1 MTRKTFT
8 HADKD
13 EMRRLA
19 RLGWSGKQVAEA
31 FCTIQSTVHPHIKG
45 INGRRNWAP
54 RIQAKPVSDPAR
66 DRRMI
71 RAWVEVDS
79 FDLPEVAARFEFAGV
94 SGLRAAVR
102 QAEARQRQ
110 RADASPIQHAQSRP
124 SA

>member
-1 MTRKTFT
+1 MRRVFT
-8 HADKD
+8 QADKA

-19 RLGWSGKQVAEA
+19 HLGWSGKQVAEA
-31 FCTIQSTVHPHIKG
+31 FGTIQSSVHPHIKG

-54 RIQAKPVSDPAR
+54 RIQAKPASDPAR

-71 RAWVEVDS
+71 RAVADVDAI
-79 FDLPEVAARFEFAGV
+79 DLADVAARFGFAGV

-110 RADASPIQHAQSRP
+110 RAASPPVQHTQP